1 MKKYKS
7 KNKTE
12 PRFPWISKCL
22 LKSINTKNKLYKRY
36 AQKPSEERLSK
47 FKTYRNK
54 LNNLIRKSKKEYYNK
69 KFESVKIICG
79 RHGKQ

>member
-12 PRFPWISKCL
+12 SRFPWISKGIL
-22 LKSINTKNKLYKRY
+22 TSINTKNKLYKRY
-36 AQKPSEERLSK
+36 VQKPSEERLNK

-54 LNNLIRKSKKEYYNK
+54 LNN
-69 KFESVKIICG
+69 
-79 RHGKQ
+79 